1 LTLYRFVS
9 VTQLPRPWSLI
20 PKQEANV
27 TKFLLMMSAVAL
39 SSTAIAAPTPAAS
52 STVSYADL
60 DLSSSAGVDQ
70 LQARINHAAQRLC
83 VEDGVKPVADQQRE
97 RACVAG
103 AVSGALAQVHRVI
116 AARSAGVAAAT
127 SAIAVKVK

>member
-1 LTLYRFVS
+1 L
-9 VTQLPRPWSLI
+9 VTH

-39 SSTAIAAPTPAAS
+39 SSTAVAAEAPAT

-60 DLSSSAGVDQ
+60 DLSSKAGVAQ
-70 LQARINHAAQRLC
+70 LQARITHAAQQLC
-83 VEDGVKPVADQQRE
+83 VEAREKPLADQQRE
-97 RACVAG
+97 RACVAD
-103 AVSGALAQVHRVI
+103 AVSGALAQAHQVI
-116 AARSAGVAAAT
+116 AARSTGIAAAS